1 MFYCLLKYVLLGPLL
16 RLLFRPRIEGLEN
29 VPATGAAIVAGNH
42 LSFSDH
48 FLMPAI
54 LKRRIT
60 FLAKAEYFTGP
71 GIKGRLTAFFFR
83 SAGQIPVDR
92 SSREAGQAAVREGL
106 GVLRKGELLGIYPE
120 GTRSHDGRLYK
131 GKVGVAVMALTAG
144 VPVVPCAM
152 IGTFEAQPPGRLIP
166 RIRPVT
172 IRFGKPLEFSRF
184 AGMEDQKAVLRAV
197 TDEIMYAILTLSEQ
211 EYVDQY
217 AAIVKSRQAGE
228 RGERE
233 RRFPRAPSADTARTP
248 GPPVARGAG
257 GAQDTPGPR
266 YSAAIPKRCCSRG
279 ADGTSRTRD
288 TVLVTSSSPGS
299 SAPSRA
305 SRRSR
310 SAAETS
316 ATSGLPCRV
325 TTTRSPP

>member
-1 MFYCLLKYVLLGPLL
+1 MLFYWFLKFVAIGPVA
-16 RLLFRPRIEGLEN
+16 RLVFRPKVEGIEN
-29 VPATGAAIVAGNH
+29 VPASGAAILASNH
-42 LSFSDH
+42 LSAADWIF
-48 FLMPAI
+48 MPLQ
-54 LKRRIT
+54 LKRRVT

-92 SSREAGQAAVREGL
+92 SSKEAGQAAVREGL
-106 GVLRKGELLGIYPE
+106 GVLRRGELLGIYPE

-172 IRFGKPLEFSRF
+172 IRFGEPLEFSRF
-184 AGMEDQKAVLRAV
+184 AGMQDQKAVLRAV

-217 AAIVKSRQAGE
+217 AAVVKSRQAEE
-228 RGERE
+228 RGEKE
-233 RRFPRAPSADTARTP
+233 RRFPRAPL
-248 GPPVARGAG
+248 G
-257 GAQDTPGPR
+257 
-266 YSAAIPKRCCSRG
+266 
-279 ADGTSRTRD
+279 
-288 TVLVTSSSPGS
+288 
-299 SAPSRA
+299 
-305 SRRSR
+305 
-310 SAAETS
+310 
-316 ATSGLPCRV
+316 
-325 TTTRSPP
+325 